1 MSNEEKK
8 KTMNQYTSSIKLQK
22 SSTKYLQ
29 IEFYYSWKEWC
40 TMVKNLTKAPTT
52 NIMFY
57 DKELNAFSMNENKV
71 RVCTL
76 TSPIKILLK
85 VQVILCMATKGN
97 KRHKGWKGR
106 NKTVS
111 IPRQHDRLCRKSQRV
126 S

>member
-1 MSNEEKK
+1 
-8 KTMNQYTSSIKLQK
+8 
-22 SSTKYLQ
+22 
-29 IEFYYSWKEWC
+29 
-40 TMVKNLTKAPTT
+40 MVKNLTKAPTT

-76 TSPIKILLK
+76 ISPIKILLK

-111 IPRQHDRLCRKSQRV
+111 IPRQHYRLCRKSQRV